1 MYREFRNTFLFG
13 LPGTGKSKFTRSYI
27 EEVIYDK
34 TDASEIVLVCHKDLG
49 YRSGKIVEEIMG
61 DYENRIKDLY
71 AKYQERLANPEA
83 RYLPKLYVFVDGLTK
98 TLAKCTPEVET
109 LLGEMM
115 ENGPRANVWCV
126 YTSSSKDFAPA
137 LMNGSTVI
145 ELK

>member
-34 TDASEIVLVCHKDLG
+34 TDASEIVLIAHKDLG
-49 YRSGKIVEEIMG
+49 YRSGKIVSEILS
-61 DYENRIKDLY
+61 DYDNRIRELHATY
-71 AKYQERLANPEA
+71 LERLANPEVKL
-83 RYLPKLYVFVDGLTK
+83 LPKLYVFVDGLTK
-98 TLAKCTPEVET
+98 TLRQCSPEVERM
-109 LLGEMM
+109 LGEMM
-115 ENGPRANVWCV
+115 ENGPRANLWAV
-126 YTSSSKDFAPA
+126 YTSSGKDFDPS

>member
-34 TDASEIVLVCHKDLG
+34 TDASEIVLVAHKDLG
-49 YRSGKIVEEIMG
+49 YRSGKIVREVLGNYEEALK
-61 DYENRIKDLY
+61 ELY
-71 AKYQERLANPEA
+71 ATYQERLANPEVKL
-83 RYLPKLYVFVDGLTK
+83 LPKLYVFVDGLTK
-98 TLAKCTPEVET
+98 TLKQCSPEVEK

-115 ENGPRANVWCV
+115 SNGPKANVWCV
-126 YTSSSKDFAPA
+126 YTSSSKDFDPS
-137 LMNGSTVI
+137 LTNGSTVI

>member
-34 TDASEIVLVCHKDLG
+34 TDASEIVLVAHKDLG
-49 YRSGKIVEEIMG
+49 YRSGKIVNEIMG
-61 DYENRIKDLY
+61 DYENRLKELY
-71 AKYQERLANPEA
+71 ALYQARLANPEVKL
-83 RYLPKLYVFVDGLTK
+83 LPKLYVFVDGLTK
-98 TLAKCTPEVET
+98 TLRQCSAEVET

-115 ENGPRANVWCV
+115 ANGPKANVWCV
-126 YTSSSKDFAPA
+126 YTSSSRDFDES

>member
-34 TDASEIVLVCHKDLG
+34 TDASEIVLVAHKDLG

-61 DYENRIKDLY
+61 DYENRIKALH
-71 AKYQERLANPEA
+71 AKYLERLANPEA
-83 RYLPKLYVFVDGLTK
+83 KYLPKLYVFVDGLTK
-98 TLAKCTPEVET
+98 TLRQCSPEVET
-109 LLGEMM
+109 ILGEMM
-115 ENGPRANVWCV
+115 EKGPKANVWCV
-126 YTSSSKDFAPA
+126 YTSSSKDYDPS

>member
-34 TDASEIVLVCHKDLG
+34 TDASEIVLVAHKDLG
-49 YRSGKIVEEIMG
+49 YRSGKIVREVLSNYEEALR
-61 DYENRIKDLY
+61 ELY
-71 AKYQERLANPEA
+71 ATYQERLANPEVKL
-83 RYLPKLYVFVDGLTK
+83 LPKLYVFVDGLTK
-98 TLAKCTPEVET
+98 TLRQCSPEVEA

-115 ENGPRANVWCV
+115 ANGPKANVWCV
-126 YTSSSKDFAPA
+126 YTSSSKDFDPS
-137 LMNGSTVI
+137 LTNGSTVI

>member
-34 TDASEIVLVCHKDLG
+34 TDASEIVLVAHKDLG
-49 YRSGKIVEEIMG
+49 YRSGKIVNEIMG
-61 DYENRIKDLY
+61 DYENRLKELY
-71 AKYQERLANPEA
+71 ALYQARLANPEVKL
-83 RYLPKLYVFVDGLTK
+83 LPKLYVFVDGLTK
-98 TLAKCTPEVET
+98 TLRQCSPEVET

-115 ENGPRANVWCV
+115 ANGPKANVWCV
-126 YTSSSKDFAPA
+126 YTSSSKDFDES